1 MRKINGLLCGTIKKS
16 VFVPFMFLLSTSCI
30 KEHSIEG
37 SPSAASISIFTNE
50 TPPGATYHDSTVAG
64 IELGLKFRSAVAGR
78 ANGIKFYKT
87 AGNTGTHT
95 AQLYSHDG
103 TLLASQVFSNE
114 TDSGWQ
120 TVLFKTAIPI
130 AANTTYIAAYHSS
143 LGYYTLTING
153 LKTAIT
159 NGPLTALAD
168 STDGINGL
176 FKYTDTPDLPD
187 SGYRS
192 SNYWVDILEEVSND

>member
-16 VFVPFMFLLSTSCI
+16 VIVTFMFLLSTSCI
-30 KEHSIEG
+30 KEHSVEAP
-37 SPSAASISIFTNE
+37 PSATSISIFTKE
-50 TPPGATYHDSTVAG
+50 TPPRATYHDSTVAG

-103 TLLASQVFSNE
+103 TLLASQVFSSE

-130 AANTTYIAAYHSS
+130 AADTTYIAAYHSS

-187 SGYRS
+187 SGFRS
-192 SNYWVDILEEVSND
+192 SNYWVDIIEEVSND